1 MVKNL
6 GSDATS
12 AGGPTLASMRRVLC
26 GDESDDAFSKSTRLL
41 CLTDVK
47 TSNDRKK
54 VIACVVLYIKI
65 ELKVANV
72 LDAKGSKEKK
82 NLSVSKRSGSIDNT
96 QATNSSQ
103 VVVSSL
109 VSSTCCLS
117 EYIRLVR

>member
-6 GSDATS
+6 GSDAPS
-12 AGGPTLASMRRVLC
+12 AGGPTRASMRRVC
-26 GDESDDAFSKSTRLL
+26 GGDTFSKSTRLL

-54 VIACVVLYIKI
+54 VIACVILYIKI

-72 LDAKGSKEKK
+72 LDAKGSKEKE
-82 NLSVSKRSGSIDNT
+82 NLSVSKRGGSIDNT
-96 QATNSSQ
+96 QATKSSQ
-103 VVVSSL
+103 VA